1 MTFLAGIVMKIFCRR
16 ATANQTGLQV
26 DRTSP
31 RAAGCVKI
39 FQKFLANRTKTFH
52 VKHFGTIGARKPNE
66 RGSGK
71 RYFLHP
77 AGRTSKRIP
86 AMKSL
91 YLIALGTALAL
102 LPNAADAKSRHHKA
116 SPSPAA
122 VHQL

>member
-52 VKHFGTIGARKPNE
+52 VKHFGTIGAHKPNE
-66 RGSGK
+66 RGSGMSG
-71 RYFLHP
+71 L
-77 AGRTSKRIP
+77 
-86 AMKSL
+86 
-91 YLIALGTALAL
+91 LAK
-102 LPNAADAKSRHHKA
+102 DISFI
-116 SPSPAA
+116 
-122 VHQL
+122 